1 MENGTII
8 EKIKD
13 TLKRKG
19 ISQRELASRIGKDET
34 AVSRWL
40 SGRTGISRASID
52 AIEEAL
58 GEKLDKSDVKSKVK
72 VALITGITG
81 QDGSFLAEFLLE
93 KGYEVHGI
101 MRRSSSFNTA
111 RIEHLYLDEWVR
123 DMKQKRTINLHYGDM
138 TDSSSLVRII
148 QQVQPDEIY
157 NLAAQSHVKVSFD
170 CPEYTAEADAVGTL
184 RLLEAVRI
192 LGMEKKCRI
201 YQASTSEL
209 FGKVQEVPQKET
221 TPFYPRSPYGVAK
234 QYGFWIVKNYR
245 EAYGMFAVNGILF
258 NHESER
264 RGETFVTRKI
274 SIAASRIAQG
284 MQDKLYLGNLNS
296 LRDWGY
302 AKDYVECMWLMLQH
316 ETPEDFVIAT
326 GQYHT
331 VREFCTLAFREVGID
346 LVWEGTGVNERGI
359 DVKTGKSLVEVDPKY
374 FRPTEVD
381 QLLGDPT
388 KAKTLLGWNPRKT
401 SFEDL
406 VKIMV
411 RHDMKFVKKLRVKAE
426 IDNLSL

>member
-13 TLKRKG
+13 ALKRKG
-19 ISQRELASRIGKDET
+19 ISQRELASRLGKDET

-40 SGRTGISRASID
+40 SGRTGISRTSLD

-274 SIAASRIAQG
+274 TIAASRIAQG

-346 LVWEGTGVNERGI
+346 LVWEGVGVNERGI
-359 DVKTGKSLVEVDPKY
+359 DVKTGKSFVEVDPKY

-388 KAKTLLGWNPRKT
+388 KARTLLGWNPQKT